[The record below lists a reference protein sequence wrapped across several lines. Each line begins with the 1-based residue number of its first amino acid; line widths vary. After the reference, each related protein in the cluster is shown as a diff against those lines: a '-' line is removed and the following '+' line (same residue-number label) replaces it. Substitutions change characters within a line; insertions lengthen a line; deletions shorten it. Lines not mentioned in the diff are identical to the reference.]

1 MSTTRLTTQSYPSP
15 PPTRYAHSRPD
26 PTRLA
31 SPRPAQSVHEGWPA
45 GSPALSSPALS
56 SCALCSVSTRVLC
69 ALPQMVRA
77 IQRQA
82 KHQDRPPIAAARS
95 SDRRL
100 KYTRYLTAP
109 GPPMPECASPPLH
122 TREQSTPRSP
132 QPEVRVCIACAV
144 HARCA
149 SPRRFAH
156 LTGHGSYELAFRDP
170 ALYSWL
176 LQQECARCTKP
187 LAAWKPLGGYDA
199 AQG

>member
-1 MSTTRLTTQSYPSP
+1 MSTTRRTTQSYPSP
-15 PPTRYAHSRPD
+15 PPTRHAHSRPA
-26 PTRLA
+26 PTRLT
-31 SPRPAQSVHEGWPA
+31 SPRPDPRNRCTKLGLA
-45 GSPALSSPALS
+45 GSHALS
-56 SCALCSVSTRVLC
+56 SCALCSVSTCVLC

-77 IQRQA
+77 IQQQA

-132 QPEVRVCIACAV
+132 PPEVRVCIACAV

-187 LAAWKPLGGYDA
+187 LAAWKPLGDYDA